1 MLLHLCG
8 TMLDTEAMQ
17 TVFQYQMDGCIITS
31 APISL
36 SAAEICARAGLP
48 MLMIDRVARLHSC
61 AVFCNNRAGERLLG
75 ELLIEAGLRRPR
87 ERPKGP
93 R

>member
-1 MLLHLCG
+1 MHFGG

-31 APISL
+31 APISP

-48 MLMIDRVARLHSC
+48 ML
-61 AVFCNNRAGERLLG
+61 
-75 ELLIEAGLRRPR
+75 LIEAGLCRPR
-87 ERPKGP
+87 ERPKSL